1 MVGGEF
7 DLSESFKGNT
17 SCKKQAK
24 IPVNASK
31 SKGIRRYFKT
41 SGIVKWDKAK
51 GNKNVIEIN

>member
-7 DLSESFKGNT
+7 NLSESLKGNT

-31 SKGIRRYFKT
+31 SKDIRRYFKT
-41 SGIVKWDKAK
+41 SGIVKWEKLR
-51 GNKNVIEIN
+51 NFIHVT